1 MKGLL
6 GRLLK
11 KGAFAARPTCSAII
25 AAAGSS
31 SRMGGENKLLMPLGG
46 IPVLAHTLLAVERA
60 EGVDEIVI
68 AAREEELL
76 TYAELCKA
84 YGLRKPVK
92 VIVGG
97 ATRMESVLRA
107 ALETRQDARLLAVQD
122 GARPF
127 VTPALFDAVVLRAA
141 ACDAAAPA
149 VPVHD
154 TIKTAQDGRVTG
166 TPERSTLFAVQTP
179 QVFDAGLLKAA
190 LQSALADGVTLTDD
204 CAAVERLGKVVYLTE
219 GDEENIKITTPFD
232 LLLAEAILRRR
243 EEGAAE

>member
-46 IPVLAHTLLAVERA
+46 MPVLAHTLLAVERA

-84 YGLRKPVK
+84 YGLHKPIK

-97 ATRMESVLRA
+97 A
-107 ALETRQDARLLAVQD
+107 ARGRVRRG
-122 GARPF
+122 GAR
-127 VTPALFDAVVLRAA
+127 
-141 ACDAAAPA
+141 
-149 VPVHD
+149 
-154 TIKTAQDGRVTG
+154 
-166 TPERSTLFAVQTP
+166 RS
-179 QVFDAGLLKAA
+179 
-190 LQSALADGVTLTDD
+190 
-204 CAAVERLGKVVYLTE
+204 
-219 GDEENIKITTPFD
+219 
-232 LLLAEAILRRR
+232 
-243 EEGAAE
+243 GA